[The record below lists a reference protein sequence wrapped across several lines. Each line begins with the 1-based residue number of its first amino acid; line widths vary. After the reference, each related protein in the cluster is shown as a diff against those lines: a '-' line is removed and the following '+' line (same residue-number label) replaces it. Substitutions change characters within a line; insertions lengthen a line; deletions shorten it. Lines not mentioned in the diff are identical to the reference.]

1 MSEKR
6 VVRQYEVEFKLDAVR
21 LVEEQGYSVPEASQR
36 LGIPKSNLSNW
47 RRQYREGRLMP
58 GYQRAQPT
66 PEEAELRQLR
76 TEIKRLEMENEI
88 LKKASAFFA
97 RNQR

>member
-6 VVRQYEVEFKLDAVR
+6 VVRQYEIKFKLDAVR
-21 LVEEQGYSVPEASQR
+21 LVEEQGYSVPEAAQR
-36 LGIPKSNLSNW
+36 LGVPKSNLSKW

-58 GYQRAQPT
+58 GHQRAQLT
-66 PEEAELRQLR
+66 PAEAELRQLR
-76 TEIKRLEMENEI
+76 SELKRLEMENDI